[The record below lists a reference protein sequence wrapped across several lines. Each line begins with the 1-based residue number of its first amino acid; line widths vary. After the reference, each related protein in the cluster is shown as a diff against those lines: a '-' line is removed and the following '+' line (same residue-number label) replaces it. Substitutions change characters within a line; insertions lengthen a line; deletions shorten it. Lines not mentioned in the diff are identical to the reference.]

1 MDLLTTHTNI
11 VNLKNVH
18 KDRIKYMHSQRPKK
32 NLNKYA
38 INIRDKVINM
48 QFLQIIANFMGCAH
62 RNMCILHEDTH
73 IEILDMCIVLVL
85 CTIAYLRPYQYR
97 ILHQQILE
105 FF

>member
-1 MDLLTTHTNI
+1 MDLLTTHSNI

-18 KDRIKYMHSQRPKK
+18 KDRIKYMHSQRPIKK
-32 NLNKYA
+32 ILINKYA

-62 RNMCILHEDTH
+62 RNMCI
-73 IEILDMCIVLVL
+73 VLVL